1 VDDAEITKLG
11 ELEKTH
17 WWYTERRTILGRE
30 LPPVSGSGIALD
42 IGAAVGANTEV
53 LSRRGWRAAGIDTSL
68 LAAAAISA
76 RGFPGLLA
84 SACSLPFADRT
95 VGLVVA
101 YDVLE
106 HIPDDLQ
113 AVNEIFRVLH
123 PGGHLL
129 VSVPCDMRLWSEHD
143 VAVGHVRRYSR
154 IEIVELL
161 EKAGFDVDHVWSW
174 NVILRPLVAVRRK
187 SSKGSDLD
195 RVPKLTNSVLRG
207 IVAIE
212 RYAPLGPLP
221 GVSLFLRVRRPG

>member
-1 VDDAEITKLG
+1 MDDAEITKLG

-17 WWYTERRTILGRE
+17 WWYMERRAILSRE
-30 LPPVSGSGIALD
+30 LPPLSESRIALD

-53 LSRRGWRAAGIDTSL
+53 LGRRGWLAAGIDTSL

-76 RGFPGLLA
+76 RGFPGMLA
-84 SACSLPFADRT
+84 SACSLPFADST

-113 AVNEIFRVLH
+113 AASEIFRVLR
-123 PGGHLL
+123 PGGYLL

-143 VAVGHVRRYSR
+143 IAVGHVRRYSR
-154 IEIVELL
+154 KGIVELL
-161 EKAGFDVDHVWSW
+161 EKAGFEIDHVWSW
-174 NVILRPLVAVRRK
+174 NVILRPVVAVRRK

-195 RVPKLTNSVLRG
+195 RVPKLTNLALRA
-207 IVAIE
+207 IVALE
-212 RYAPLGPLP
+212 RYAPLGGLP
-221 GVSLFLRVRRPG
+221 GVSLFLRARRPG

>member
-1 VDDAEITKLG
+1 MDDAEITKLG

-17 WWYTERRTILGRE
+17 WWYTERRAILSRE
-30 LPPVSGSGIALD
+30 LPPLSESRIALD
-42 IGAAVGANTEV
+42 IGAAVGANTE
-53 LSRRGWRAAGIDTSL
+53 LLARRGWLATGIDTSL

-76 RGFPGLLA
+76 RGFPGMLA
-84 SACSLPFADRT
+84 SACSLPFADST

-113 AVNEIFRVLH
+113 AASEIFRVLR

-143 VAVGHVRRYSR
+143 IAVGHVRRYSR
-154 IEIVELL
+154 NEIVELL
-161 EKAGFDVDHVWSW
+161 EKAGFDIDHVWSW
-174 NVILRPLVAVRRK
+174 NVILRPVVAVRRK
-187 SSKGSDLD
+187 NSKGSDLD

-207 IVAIE
+207 IVTLE
-212 RYAPLGPLP
+212 RYAPLGRLP
-221 GVSLFLRVRRPG
+221 GVSLILRARRPG